1 MGEAFD
7 YRGLYT
13 YAWDLA
19 DEGFEAVAE
28 RARAAGLTTITLA
41 AAYHAGKF
49 LRPHGATGKVYFP
62 EDGTVY
68 FRPDPA
74 RYGRVK
80 PVPNSLV
87 ERLDPFAELAA
98 AAPDLGRVGWTVCCH
113 NTRLG
118 TAYPDLVAR
127 NCFGDPYV
135 YSLSPAHPEVRRYVV
150 SLCAD
155 LADRHEL
162 KALALETPGWLPYA
176 HGFHHEFALVELN
189 EWARVLL
196 GLDFGEA
203 SIEAA
208 RAAGIDAEA
217 AAAAGLPLARGLAR
231 LPTSPS
237 PSRARPR
244 CCWRRGGRARPR
256 GLPAL
261 ALPVR
266 RRPRAR
272 VRAAV
277 PARTEVWVIP
287 SVQRPSAKGWIEGSD
302 LRLLAEAADRLE
314 VCAYERSAAEVAAD
328 LWDVRRRVGDKAR
341 LNAILRP
348 SHPDLAGGAETAAAA
363 RALKA
368 AGCEGIAFYNYGHW
382 RLGAMDRV
390 REAVAAWQGA

>member
-217 AAAAGLPLARGLAR
+217 LRQQVCRWLEGWLGSDLAV
-231 LPTSPS
+231 TE
-237 PSRARPR
+237 
-244 CCWRRGGRARPR
+244 
-256 GLPAL
+256 
-261 ALPVR
+261 
-266 RRPRAR
+266 PRAAEMLLADVVAEPDLAAFLR
-272 VRAAV
+272 WRCRCVADLVREIRAAV

-314 VCAYERSAAEVAAD
+314 VCAYERGAAEVAAD

-390 REAVAAWQGA
+390 REAVVAWEGT

>member
-41 AAYHAGKF
+41 AAYQAGKF

-68 FRPDPA
+68 FRPHTAP
-74 RYGRVK
+74 YGRVK
-80 PVPNSLV
+80 PVPNSLL

-176 HGFHHEFALVELN
+176 HGFHHEFALVELD
-189 EWARVLL
+189 EWARVLFV
-196 GLDFGEA
+196 LDFGEA
-203 SIEAA
+203 SIAA
-208 RAAGIDAEA
+208 AHAAGIDAEA
-217 AAAAGLPLARGLAR
+217 LRQQVCRWLEGWFGSDLAV
-231 LPTSPS
+231 SE
-237 PSRARPR
+237 
-244 CCWRRGGRARPR
+244 
-256 GLPAL
+256 
-261 ALPVR
+261 
-266 RRPRAR
+266 PRAAEMLLADVVAEPDLAAFLR
-272 VRAAV
+272 WRCQCVADLVREIRAAV

-287 SVQRPSAKGWIEGSD
+287 SVQRPSATCWIEGGV
-302 LRLLAEAADRLE
+302 LRLLETVSDQLDQ
-314 VCAYERSAAEVAAD
+314 CPYERSCA
-328 LWDVRRRVGDKAR
+328 
-341 LNAILRP
+341 
-348 SHPDLAGGAETAAAA
+348 
-363 RALKA
+363 
-368 AGCEGIAFYNYGHW
+368 
-382 RLGAMDRV
+382 
-390 REAVAAWQGA
+390 